1 MPDDSAENE
10 ARVPHVDGS
19 VLAGSAPSSLSRL
32 FLKLDCRDRITDDER
47 KALVDRVGPL
57 VHFRAN
63 ADLVREGDRPEQ
75 STLLVNGF
83 TTRYRVLKQGQRQIT
98 AIHIPGD
105 FVDLH
110 SFPLKEMDHSVGAL
124 TDCDVVTM
132 SHRALAEITEQYPH
146 LTRLLWLSTL
156 LDGAIHRE
164 WLVGIGRRSATQ
176 QLAHLV
182 CEFFERLRIVEL
194 VDGMGFR
201 FPVTQAQLA
210 DVLGMSAVHVNRTLQ
225 ELRAQRFFT
234 WEGPLINITD
244 WDGLQRF
251 AEFDPLYLHGRR
263 EAR

>member
-1 MPDDSAENE
+1 MPNDSSGIET
-10 ARVPHVDGS
+10 RPPHIDAQGR
-19 VLAGSAPSSLSRL
+19 AGSAAAALGSL
-32 FLKLDCRDRITDDER
+32 FLKLNCRDQIAEEERQALIDRI
-47 KALVDRVGPL
+47 GPL
-57 VHFRAN
+57 VRFRAN
-63 ADLVREGDRPEQ
+63 ADLVREGDRPDH

-83 TTRYRVLKQGQRQIT
+83 TTRYRVLKRGQRQIT
-98 AIHIPGD
+98 AIHVPGD

-124 TDCDVVTM
+124 TDCDVVTV
-132 SHRALAEITEQYPH
+132 SHRALVEITEQYPH

-182 CEFFERLRIVEL
+182 CEFFERLRIVDL
-194 VDGMGFR
+194 VDGMRFH
-201 FPVTQAQLA
+201 FPVTQVQLA

-225 ELRAQRFFT
+225 ELRGQRFFT
-234 WEGPLINITD
+234 WEGPMISITD

-251 AEFDPLYLHGRR
+251 AEFDPLYLHVRQEPR
-263 EAR
+263 

>member
-1 MPDDSAENE
+1 MPNDSAESE
-10 ARVPHVDGS
+10 TRVPQAPGTPGS
-19 VLAGSAPSSLSRL
+19 TAAYLRPL
-32 FLKLDCRDRITDDER
+32 FLKLDCRDQISEDER

-57 VHFRAN
+57 VRFRAN
-63 ADLVREGDRPEQ
+63 TDLVREGDRPDH

-83 TTRYRVLKQGQRQIT
+83 TTRYRVLNQGQRQIT

-105 FVDLH
+105 FVDLL

-132 SHRALAEITEQYPH
+132 SHRALVEITEQYPH

-194 VDGMGFR
+194 VDGTSFR

-234 WEGPLINITD
+234 WEGAMIHITD
-244 WDGLQRF
+244 WDGLQSF
-251 AEFDPLYLHGRR
+251 AEFDPLYLHVRQEPR
-263 EAR
+263 